1 ISGVIAAPAG
11 VADAILKN
19 EFVSIQYVTFLINFM
34 ISIFY
39 QLNLFVYFK
48 ALISESEFKILLL
61 FLSTLAVD
69 KSVDKNVFYSNNPR
83 K

>member
-1 ISGVIAAPAG
+1 
-11 VADAILKN
+11 
-19 EFVSIQYVTFLINFM
+19 M

-48 ALISESEFKILLL
+48 ALISESEFKIVLL

-69 KSVDKNVFYSNNPR
+69 KSVDKNVFYSNKPR